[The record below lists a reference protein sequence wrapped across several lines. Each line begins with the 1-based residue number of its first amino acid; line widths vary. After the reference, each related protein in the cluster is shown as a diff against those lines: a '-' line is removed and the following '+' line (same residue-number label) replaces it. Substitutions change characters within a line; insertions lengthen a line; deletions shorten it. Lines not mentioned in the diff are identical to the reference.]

1 MAFLTLERLD
11 KTFGHAAALSD
22 VSLEVERGEL
32 VSLLGPSGCGKTT
45 TLRIVAGFETPDRGR
60 VLLDGRDVTHV
71 PPERRGIGMVFQGY
85 SLFPNMTAAQ
95 NIAYGLRVARRPAE
109 EARRRVGELLDL
121 VGLRDAAGRYP
132 HQLSGGMQQRVA
144 LARALAIEPRIL
156 LLDEPLSA
164 LDAKVRLSL
173 RTEIRRIQTRL
184 GITALYVTHDQEE
197 ALSLSDRVVV
207 MSHGRIEQVGPP
219 EEVYGEPK
227 TEFTASF
234 IGSMNQLR
242 GTIGPAG
249 TLEYHGRSLRL
260 PPRAR
265 ATAGETAALV
275 LRPEAIT
282 LTPEGAG
289 DAVPPGAN
297 VLGGTLVTRTFL
309 GPIVRL
315 VVEVDGEYLS
325 VDVPGA
331 QRTVHRQGQ
340 RVRLWFDPEAAIL
353 MAASGGEKGDEA
365 E

>member
-1 MAFLTLERLD
+1 MAFLELEGLH
-11 KTFGHAAALSD
+11 KAFGRAAAVSD
-22 VSLEVERGEL
+22 VNLSVNQGEL

-45 TLRIVAGFETPDRGR
+45 TLRIVAGFELPDRGR
-60 VLLDGRDVTHV
+60 VLLDDRDITYV

-95 NIAYGLRVARRPAE
+95 NIGYGLRVAHRPSTDI
-109 EARRRVGELLDL
+109 RRRVKDLLQL
-121 VGLRDAAGRYP
+121 IGLSDAADLFP

-164 LDAKVRLSL
+164 LDAKVRVAL
-173 RTEIRRIQTRL
+173 RTEIRRIQSQL

-207 MSHGRIEQVGPP
+207 MSQGRIEQVGPP

-242 GTIGPAG
+242 GTVRAG
-249 TLEYHGRSLRL
+249 GTFEYRERVLRL
-260 PPRAR
+260 P
-265 ATAGETAALV
+265 AGSRIPAGQPGILIV
-275 LRPEAIT
+275 RPESIS
-282 LTPEGAG
+282 LEPESEAS
-289 DAVPPGAN
+289 APRSGAN
-297 VLGGTLVTRTFL
+297 VLTGRVVTRTFL

-315 VVEVDGEYLS
+315 VVDVEGEYLS

-331 QRTVHRQGQ
+331 HRRSYPQGQ
-340 RVRLWFDPEAAIL
+340 RVRLSFDPEAAIL
-353 MAASGGEKGDEA
+353 MAASRREA
-365 E
+365 ETV

>member
-1 MAFLTLERLD
+1 MAFLELEGLH
-11 KTFGHAAALSD
+11 KAFGRAAAVSD
-22 VSLEVERGEL
+22 VNLSVNQGEL

-60 VLLDGRDVTHV
+60 VLLDGHDITFL

-95 NIAYGLRVARRPAE
+95 NIAYGLRVARRPAAE
-109 EARRRVGELLDL
+109 TRRRVQELLDL
-121 VGLRDAAGRYP
+121 IGLRDAADRYP

-164 LDAKVRLSL
+164 LDAKVRVAL
-173 RTEIRRIQTRL
+173 RTEIRRVQTQL

-242 GTIGPAG
+242 GTVGADGAFQYRGRALRLPTGARAAAGQAG
-249 TLEYHGRSLRL
+249 TLIVRPESITLR
-260 PPRAR
+260 PD
-265 ATAGETAALV
+265 TAALG
-275 LRPEAIT
+275 PD
-282 LTPEGAG
+282 G
-289 DAVPPGAN
+289 GAN
-297 VLGGTLVTRTFL
+297 VLAGRVVTRTFL
-309 GPIVRL
+309 GPIVRF

-331 QRTVHRQGQ
+331 QRRSYPQGQ
-340 RVRLWFDPEAAIL
+340 RVTLSFDPETAIL
-353 MAASGGEKGDEA
+353 MGASGKG
-365 E
+365 